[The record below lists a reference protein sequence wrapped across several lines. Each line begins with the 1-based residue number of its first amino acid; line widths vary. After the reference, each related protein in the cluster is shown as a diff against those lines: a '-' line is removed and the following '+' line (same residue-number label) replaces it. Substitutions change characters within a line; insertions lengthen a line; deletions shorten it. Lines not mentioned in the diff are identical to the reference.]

1 MKITKSKLKQIIK
14 EELENISEIADV
26 QPGQPVDYDQWSPE
40 ERKLA
45 KEGDG
50 GDADMWDVDLERGW
64 ATLISDQDPDDFGG
78 DYPSVKIVPVP
89 GSGDRYTLIW
99 GVGAPDYNAVIDEK
113 GDLRPM
119 GRYIPA
125 RLIQKVLK
133 RFAAK
138 NEIEP

>member
-1 MKITKSKLKQIIK
+1 MKLTKAKLKKIIQ
-14 EELENISEIADV
+14 EELESSLIDEEEVEV
-26 QPGQPVDYDQWSPE
+26 QE
-40 ERKLA
+40 E
-45 KEGDG
+45 
-50 GDADMWDVDLERGW
+50 ADMWDIDLEDGW

-99 GVGAPDYNAVIDEK
+99 GVRAPDYHAVIDEK
-113 GDLRPM
+113 GDLRPI

-125 RLIQKVLK
+125 GLIQKVLK

-138 NEIEP
+138 NQIEP